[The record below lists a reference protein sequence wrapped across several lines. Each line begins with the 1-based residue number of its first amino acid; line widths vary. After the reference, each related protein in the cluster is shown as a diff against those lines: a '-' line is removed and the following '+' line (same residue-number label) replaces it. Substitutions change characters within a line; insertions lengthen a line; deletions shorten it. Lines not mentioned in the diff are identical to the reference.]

1 MNWQEGYYC
10 NTRNSLQNH
19 QEENFK
25 MPTIA
30 EKILSEKAGKEE
42 KVEAGE
48 ILECEVDY
56 IMVNDI
62 TGVPAFEV
70 FEELKLDEP
79 MRKELMVVIQDHYV
93 PNKDVDSAEQAKAL
107 RDYAQRYGIANYYEI
122 GKDGSG
128 ICHQVMIEEGF
139 AAPGRLIIGADS
151 HTCSYGALGAFST
164 GIGSTEAAAAL
175 ATGRLWFKVP
185 ATQKFVLDGELKRYV
200 MGKDI
205 ILHII
210 GDIGVSGSLYKSQ
223 EFYGTTIRNL
233 CLSDRLTISNM
244 AVEAGAKA
252 GIIPPDEKVF
262 ELLRGRVRGD
272 YKAVYA
278 DGNESE
284 YEEVFEYNA
293 SEIVPTVAKP
303 FSPEN
308 TVPASELDVPIDQ
321 AYLGSCTN
329 GRIEDLRIAAELLK
343 GKKISREVR
352 MIVIPASKRVFE
364 HALEEGLIKIFLEAN
379 TFVCGPTCGAC
390 LGGHMGVLASGER
403 CISTTNRN
411 FIGRMGHKDSEVYLA
426 NPAVVAASALE
437 GRIID
442 PTELEL

>member
-1 MNWQEGYYC
+1 
-10 NTRNSLQNH
+10 
-19 QEENFK
+19 

-30 EKILSEKAGKEE
+30 EKILDG
-42 KVEAGE
+42 EAGE
-48 ILECEVDY
+48 IVEREVDY

-70 FEELKLDEP
+70 LDELAYDIK
-79 MRKELMVVIQDHYV
+79 KEKAVVVQDHYV

-107 RDYAQRYGIANYYEI
+107 RNYARKYKIANYYEI
-122 GKDGSG
+122 GKGG
-128 ICHQVMIEEGF
+128 ICHQVMIESGYV
-139 AAPGRLIIGADS
+139 APGRLIIGADS

-164 GIGSTEAAAAL
+164 GVGSTEAAAAM

-185 ATQKFVLDGELKRYV
+185 ETQKFVIRGEPKRYV

-223 EFYGTTIRNL
+223 EFYGTAIESLN
-233 CLSDRLTISNM
+233 LSDRITISNM
-244 AVEAGAKA
+244 AIEAGAKA

-262 ELLRGRVRGD
+262 EFLNGRVRGD
-272 YKAVYA
+272 YKSVYA
-278 DGNESE
+278 DGKESE
-284 YEEVFEYNA
+284 YEAVFEYDA

-303 FSPEN
+303 FSPAN
-308 TVPASELDVPIDQ
+308 TAPASELDVPIDQ

-329 GRIEDLRIAAELLK
+329 GRIEDLRVAAAILS
-343 GKKISREVR
+343 GKKISPDVR
-352 MIVIPASKRVFE
+352 MIVVPASEAVL
-364 HALEEGLIKIFLEAN
+364 AQAIEEGVIQIFLAADA
-379 TFVCGPTCGAC
+379 FVSGPTCGAC
-390 LGGHMGVLASGER
+390 LGGHMGVLAKDER

-426 NPAVVAASALE
+426 NPAVVAASAIK
-437 GRIID
+437 GRITD